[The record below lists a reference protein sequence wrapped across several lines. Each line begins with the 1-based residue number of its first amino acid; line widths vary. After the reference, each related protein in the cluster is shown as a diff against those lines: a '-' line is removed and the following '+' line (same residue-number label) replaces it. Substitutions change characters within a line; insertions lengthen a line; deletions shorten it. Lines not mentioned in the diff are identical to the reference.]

1 MFPLDS
7 NSREGLW
14 RVLSPRRSVHLC
26 LRSVPIFEYT
36 LGETKERLKVHIGV
50 ETNVWSHFKGR
61 TGGEME
67 GSVGWLKMALEAL
80 VTSKN
85 EVNAQT
91 FDGLYRPLH
100 RTSLRLKE
108 TFAKGL

>member
-1 MFPLDS
+1 M
-7 NSREGLW
+7 
-14 RVLSPRRSVHLC
+14 
-26 LRSVPIFEYT
+26 FEYT
-36 LGETKERLKVHIGV
+36 LRETKSRIKVHIGV

-67 GSVGWLKMALEAL
+67 GSVGGAKMALEAL

-85 EVNAQT
+85 GVNAQT

>member
-1 MFPLDS
+1 MD
-7 NSREGLW
+7 
-14 RVLSPRRSVHLC
+14 
-26 LRSVPIFEYT
+26 
-36 LGETKERLKVHIGV
+36 
-50 ETNVWSHFKGR
+50 
-61 TGGEME
+61 
-67 GSVGWLKMALEAL
+67 GSVGGAKMALEAL

>member
-1 MFPLDS
+1 MCAPSLKAEK
-7 NSREGLW
+7 EG
-14 RVLSPRRSVHLC
+14 
-26 LRSVPIFEYT
+26 
-36 LGETKERLKVHIGV
+36 G
-50 ETNVWSHFKGR
+50 
-61 TGGEME
+61 ME
-67 GSVGWLKMALEAL
+67 GSVGGAKMALEAL

>member
-1 MFPLDS
+1 MDS

-26 LRSVPIFEYT
+26 LGTVVMFEYT
-36 LGETKERLKVHIGV
+36 LRETKSRIKVHIGE
-50 ETNVWSHFKGR
+50 ETNVCTQFKGR
-61 TGGEME
+61 KGEKIE
-67 GSVGWLKMALEAL
+67 GSVGGAKMALEAL